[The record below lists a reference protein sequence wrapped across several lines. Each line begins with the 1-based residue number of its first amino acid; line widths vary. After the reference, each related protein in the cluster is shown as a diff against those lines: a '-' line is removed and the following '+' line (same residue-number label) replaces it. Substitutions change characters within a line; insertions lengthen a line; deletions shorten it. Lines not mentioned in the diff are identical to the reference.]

1 MNHRP
6 IRIPRWI
13 LAGMPVVWAA
23 LWLGHT
29 AGSAALLLWLLTGFL
44 QKQPQ
49 YPYPRK
55 SRRSIARLFFAFSGG
70 AFVIFCFSGRASSAL
85 SYPGTA
91 CIAVVTASLLWQWQ
105 LPNRW
110 RLPIS
115 FVLLFIACM

>member
-6 IRIPRWI
+6 IRMPRWI

-29 AGSAALLLWLLTGFL
+29 AGSAALLLWLLPTL
-44 QKQPQ
+44 WQRQPK

-70 AFVIFCFSGRASSAL
+70 AFVILCFSSWASSAF

-91 CIAVVTASLLWQWQ
+91 CIAVVMASLLWQWH

-110 RLPIS
+110 RLLMS